1 MTVNEPI
8 DPTSPGRPG
17 NPGSPG
23 TTGPSGEPLGT
34 SSDTINT
41 AYGRTDAAHDP
52 ATIPDPND
60 TAEVTKT
67 TNDGLIDAGISD
79 AVTAPS
85 TDAETTDPSSAEF
98 HAADDDDMV
107 TIARLVKASKI
118 ALLTTITP
126 SGQLHSRPLAT
137 QEADFDGD
145 LWFFTQDPSSK
156 VDDIRSNDQ
165 VNAAFE
171 SGKGYLSVSGS
182 ATIVHD
188 RTKIDELWTPAA
200 SAWFPDGKDD
210 PTVALIKVSAQSAEY
225 WASDEPGV
233 VSIFK
238 IAKAALTGG
247 QPDVGDNKSVD
258 L

>member
-1 MTVNEPI
+1 MTLN
-8 DPTSPGRPG
+8 DPFDATRPGREG
-17 NPGSPG
+17 TPGSPG
-23 TTGPSGEPLGT
+23 TTGPSGEPVGT

-52 ATIPDPND
+52 STIPDPND
-60 TAEVTKT
+60 TTEVTT
-67 TNDGLIDAGISD
+67 TTDGGLIDAGISD
-79 AVTAPS
+79 VATAPS
-85 TDAETTDPSSAEF
+85 TDAETTDPTSSEF

-118 ALLTTITP
+118 ALVTTVTP

-156 VDDIRSNDQ
+156 VEDIRSNDQ
-165 VNAAFE
+165 INAAFE
-171 SGKGYLSVSGS
+171 SGKGYLSISGS
-182 ATIVHD
+182 ATLVHD
-188 RTKIDELWTPAA
+188 RAKIDELWSPAV
-200 SAWFPDGKDD
+200 SAWFPEGKDD
-210 PTVALIKVSAQSAEY
+210 PTVALIKISAQSAEY
-225 WASDEPGV
+225 WATNEPGV
-233 VSIFK
+233 VSVFK

-247 QPDVGDNKSVD
+247 QPDVGENKSVD

>member
-1 MTVNEPI
+1 MTLN
-8 DPTSPGRPG
+8 DPADTPRAGRAG
-17 NPGSPG
+17 TPGSPG
-23 TTGPSGEPLGT
+23 TTGPSGEPIGT

-41 AYGRTDAAHDP
+41 AHGRTDAAHDA
-52 ATIPDPND
+52 ATIPDPNEA
-60 TAEVTKT
+60 AEVTT
-67 TNDGLIDAGISD
+67 TTDGGLIDAGISD

-85 TDAETTDPSSAEF
+85 TDAETTNPASSEF
-98 HAADDDDMV
+98 HAADDDDMA
-107 TIARLVKASKI
+107 TIAKLVKASRI
-118 ALLTTITP
+118 ALLTTVTP

-137 QEADFDGD
+137 QEIDFDGD

-171 SGKGYLSVSGS
+171 SGKGYLSISGS
-182 ATIVHD
+182 ATLVHD
-188 RTKIDELWTPAA
+188 RAKIDELWSPAVG
-200 SAWFPDGKDD
+200 AWFPDGKDD
-210 PTVALIKVSAQSAEY
+210 PTVALIKISAQSAEY
-225 WASDEPGV
+225 WTSDEPGV
-233 VSIFK
+233 VSVFK